1 MDYEQ
6 DAHSAVF
13 VSGFLLGAIV
23 GAGIALLAAPQAG
36 TRTRRRIRKAVGEI
50 KTSARDQ
57 WDDLAE
63 DVKGR
68 VDDAVQGARDRF
80 VTQGGS

>member
-1 MDYEQ
+1 M
-6 DAHSAVF
+6 
-13 VSGFLLGAIV
+13 
-23 GAGIALLAAPQAG
+23 
-36 TRTRRRIRKAVGEI
+36 GEI

-63 DVKGR
+63 DVKDR